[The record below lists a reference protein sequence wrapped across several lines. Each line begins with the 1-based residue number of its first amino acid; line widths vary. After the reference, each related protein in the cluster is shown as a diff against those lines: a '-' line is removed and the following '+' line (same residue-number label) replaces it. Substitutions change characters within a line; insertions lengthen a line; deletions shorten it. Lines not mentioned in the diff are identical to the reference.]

1 MAQGGRQTFGASSL
15 EEWEFMCSGGFGVVY
30 KARRKDQGIN
40 VVVKVLADN
49 RYDDIQQQ
57 Y

>member
-1 MAQGGRQTFGASSL
+1 MAEGGRQTFGPTSL

-30 KARRKDQGIN
+30 KARRKDLGIN
-40 VVVKVLADN
+40 VVVKVLAAD
-49 RYDDIQQQ
+49 RYDDNEQQ